1 MAGRRIIN
9 DTELEQ
15 DYRAGKSLKE
25 MGKAQGVSSV
35 AIHKRIKRLGLSRLP
50 KSMENL
56 TEKER
61 AFCLS
66 VASGQTKTNAVM
78 SAYDVVNRN
87 SAKALQYSLMKL
99 PEIRASINDL
109 MEARGIGKV
118 FRVEKLAEH
127 MQSRDEMIALKALDM
142 GMKIADDSGE
152 RTKGTPEGWMSEK
165 FDITLVRSPDSF
177 PRLPDQCTIC
187 KMEGAEPFCDECL
200 AKYPVL
206 TDKISRHWEG
216 DVCACCNDDRRCLEY
231 CLSCKKKE
239 EVSHIHNQVILST
252 DFS

>member
-1 MAGRRIIN
+1 MAGRRLIN
-9 DTELEQ
+9 AERLTEH
-15 DYRAGKSLKE
+15 YRQGKSLRE
-25 MGKAQGVSSV
+25 IAEVENVSV
-35 AIHKRIKRLGLSRLP
+35 TAVHKKIKRLGLSRLP

-61 AFCLS
+61 AFCLT
-66 VASGQTKTNAVM
+66 VAQGQSKTNACMAV
-78 SAYDVVNRN
+78 YDVANRN
-87 SAKALQYSLMKL
+87 SAKALGNSLMKN
-99 PEIRASINDL
+99 PEIKASINDL

-165 FDITLVRSPDSF
+165 FDINLVRSPHTF
-177 PRLPDQCTIC
+177 PRLSDQCSIC
-187 KMEGAEPFCDECL
+187 KTEGAEPFCTACL
-200 AKYPVL
+200 EKYPFL

-239 EVSHIHNQVILST
+239 EGNHIHNQVIPST